1 MPDKPRYT
9 ILGSGRW
16 AHILVEILNGIGR
29 QAAMIGSIR
38 RQPDESDISYRA
50 RLTDRLSGAGDI
62 VWIAVPPGPHSV
74 AMVEAALDAGRHI
87 IVEKPWPADPS
98 QSRFIETRAAML
110 GLRCA
115 VHFQYL
121 FLDAIQ
127 SLRATGNDGADMV
140 FSGQFTIARAS
151 ANGVP
156 AGPNLGS
163 HLVSLWR
170 VAFPAAALGSL
181 VVGYEQVNRRMM
193 CLESEEATRMV
204 DFTDNAEPII
214 QRFIKAFETGT
225 PGLVGLSLAAEI
237 GEIAACL

>member
-1 MPDKPRYT
+1 
-9 ILGSGRW
+9 
-16 AHILVEILNGIGR
+16 
-29 QAAMIGSIR
+29 MIGSIR
-38 RQPDESDISYRA
+38 RHSDESDTAYRA
-50 RLTDRLSGAGDI
+50 RLTALLGDSGDI
-62 VWIAVPPGPHSV
+62 LWIAVPPGLHSV
-74 AMVEAALDAGRHI
+74 AMVEAALDAGCHI
-87 IVEKPWPADPS
+87 IVEKPWLADPS
-98 QSRFIETRAAML
+98 QSLLLETRAAML

-121 FLDAIQ
+121 FLDAIR
-127 SLRATGNDGADMV
+127 SLRAIGNDGAGAV

-181 VVGYEQVNRRMM
+181 VVGYEQENRRMM
-193 CLESEEATRMV
+193 CLHSDQAARLV

-214 QRFIKAFETGT
+214 QRFVTAFESGA